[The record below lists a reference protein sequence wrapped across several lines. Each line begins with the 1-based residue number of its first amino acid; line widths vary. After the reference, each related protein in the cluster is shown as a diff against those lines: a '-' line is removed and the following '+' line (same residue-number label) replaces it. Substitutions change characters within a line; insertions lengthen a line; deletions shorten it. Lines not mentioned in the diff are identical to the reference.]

1 MAMPKVMKSDMEQA
15 RLPKDFA
22 NLYEAFI
29 RFLSNVYV
37 FYAHLYNYV
46 VDYIGGIPEYTI
58 HM

>member
-15 RLPKDFA
+15 RLPKDSA

-46 VDYIGGIPEYTI
+46 VDYI
-58 HM
+58 